1 MNGKGATFFKI
12 AISVLVLMFL
22 INQIYSMLYKPITT
36 ATAVYYET
44 YSGIEIDGYFIRDET
59 VIDYDVT
66 GTERFIIKEGETVA
80 KGGVIAEVYPSTE
93 AATAYERIDEINDQ
107 IKTLEAIN
115 SVTDPSA
122 VDLDT
127 LSNRIERAYIEV
139 MKNTDNG
146 NFSNLNDRLNDLLIH
161 INRKQMLTGEVT
173 GFDGLLTQLKNE
185 LAILQSGLS
194 APSSKVTA
202 SASGYFVPQ
211 TDGLETVL
219 TVKSI
224 DTIDE
229 TIFDTVKN
237 TKKTGKFGKIVSSQN
252 CYIVATMQGD
262 DYLNFSQGDK
272 VNLKT
277 TIEGSEEIKAT
288 VYKINVSQNK
298 NSAVVVFSCN
308 TMNGQLAV
316 TRYAPMTIV
325 TEEFSGIR
333 VSKNSVRVVDGVTGV
348 YIVQGSSVK
357 FRPIEIIYSTDTFT
371 LCKQSED
378 GNSNMIRLYDEV
390 IEKGKNLYD
399 GKYIG

>member
-1 MNGKGATFFKI
+1 MNGKGATFLKI

-44 YSGIEIDGYFIRDET
+44 YSGIEIDGYFIREET

-66 GTERFIIKEGETVA
+66 GTERFIIKEGEKVA

-107 IKTLEAIN
+107 IKTLESIN

-185 LAILQSGLS
+185 LATLQSGLS

-252 CYIVATMQGD
+252 FYIVATMQGD

-277 TIEGSEEIKAT
+277 TIAGSEEIKAT